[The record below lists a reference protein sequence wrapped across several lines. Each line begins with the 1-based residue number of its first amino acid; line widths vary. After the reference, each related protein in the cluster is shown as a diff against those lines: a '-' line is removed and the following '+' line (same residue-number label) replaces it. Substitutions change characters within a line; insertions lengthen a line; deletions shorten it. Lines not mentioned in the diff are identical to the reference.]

1 LKKLAAI
8 LLLAIFLIQT
18 TGQHWI
24 LFSFFLNRSYIAENI
39 CINRFDRIPV
49 CKGSCYLEKQINASN
64 KQQEKQPDLRL
75 KELNLFCEDDFN
87 QVAIAAIG
95 KPGSYGLF
103 RNALLPNAD
112 TRPFFHP
119 PALA

>member
-8 LLLAIFLIQT
+8 LLLSIFLIQT

-49 CKGSCYLEKQINASN
+49 CKGSCYLEKQINTSN
-64 KQQEKQPDLRL
+64 KQQEKQPDLKL

-87 QVAIAAIG
+87 QVAMAAINASG
-95 KPGSYGLF
+95 AYSLF
-103 RNALLPNAD
+103 PEEHLPNGNSKA
-112 TRPFFHP
+112 FFHP
-119 PALA
+119 PALS